1 MRVALLSR
9 SLTRG
14 GAQVQLCNLAKGLA
28 KLGHE
33 VTVVAFY
40 GGALEQELTAAALP
54 VKNLGK
60 RGRYDNLRPL
70 LELRRWVASSGC
82 DIMYSFLAMENLLGL
97 LVSRWTRTPIVWG
110 IRGSSVNAG
119 QFGLTSRVLYG
130 LQFALLK
137 APDALISNSKRALDE
152 RGLSETDRV
161 HVVPN
166 GIDTIRFTPNS
177 DLRRDFRRRHELPAD
192 APVIGVVARLDPMK
206 DHPTFLRAARVMA
219 SRLPA
224 SRFVIAGD
232 GPVQYREQLQRQAAD
247 VGLAHKMRWLGEV
260 ADPASV
266 YNGLDLLI
274 SSSAYGEGFS
284 NAIAEAMSCGLPVA
298 ATDVGDSARIVGKFG
313 AIVPTGSADELAS
326 AAMTLLETDSAEMR
340 QERHDRVRNQFS
352 QDAMVRRT
360 ASILDEVLSRR
371 AAQGRRRS

>member
-1 MRVALLSR
+1 MKVALLSR

-28 KLGHE
+28 ELGHE
-33 VTVVAFY
+33 VTVAAFY
-40 GGALEQELTAAALP
+40 GGVLERELSAADIT
-54 VKNLGK
+54 VKDLSK

-70 LELRRWVASSGC
+70 LRLRRWVASGGC
-82 DIMYSFLAMENLLGL
+82 EILYSFLPMENLLGL
-97 LVSRWTRTPIVWG
+97 VVSRWTRTPIVWG

-130 LQFALLK
+130 LQFALLE
-137 APDALISNSKRALDE
+137 APDALVSNSKRALDE
-152 RGLSETDRV
+152 RNLKESGRV

-166 GIDTIRFTPNS
+166 GIDTIRFTPNA
-177 DLRRDFRRRHELPAD
+177 DLRRDFRRRHDLPAD

-206 DHPTFLRAARVMA
+206 DHATFLLAARGIA
-219 SRLPA
+219 GKFPEA
-224 SRFVIAGD
+224 RFVVAGD
-232 GPVQYREQLQRQAAD
+232 GPPQYRDMLMRQAAD
-247 VGLAHKMRWLGEV
+247 LGLAQKMRWLGEV

-313 AIVPTGSADELAS
+313 VIVPTGSPGELAS
-326 AAMTLLETDSAEMR
+326 AAARLLENDSAHVR
-340 QERHDRVRNQFS
+340 RERHDRIRTEFS

-360 ASILDEVLSRR
+360 ASILEQVLSRK
-371 AAQGRRRS
+371 AAQDPRRS